1 MKTTKFNYYDRIAQN
16 YDQTRWF
23 KESVAEEVADF
34 ILNLVEANP
43 ETSFLEAGV
52 GTGSNVLPLVK
63 RGYAVTGI
71 DVSQEMLDQFRQKL
85 PEVPSNL
92 NLICADASQLDFPD
106 QSFDVVLTV
115 HMVHTVANWKRFLD
129 EITRVLNPNGFYL
142 NSQCITPPARLEFE
156 NYFRAI
162 LAKYEAQ
169 DAQPESKPIAKINID
184 IDQYFLNKGYQ
195 SNYLIAKEWTVS
207 NTVRELLS
215 FFKLRAYG
223 FCWRVSEEI
232 FEQAIAEFENFCIK
246 HYGSLDTELSS
257 NAKFEIW
264 AYKRL

>member
-1 MKTTKFNYYDRIAQN
+1 MAKFNYYDRIAQY

-23 KESVAEEVADF
+23 TEPIAEEVADF

-52 GTGSNVLPLVK
+52 GTGVNVVPLVK

-71 DVSQEMLDQFRQKL
+71 DVSQEMLNQFRQKL
-85 PEVPSNL
+85 LEVPSNL
-92 NLICADASQLDFPD
+92 NLICTDASQLDFPD

-115 HMVHTVANWKRFLD
+115 HMLHTVSDWQKFLD
-129 EITRVLNPNGFYL
+129 EITRVLKPNGYYL
-142 NSQCITPPARLEFE
+142 NAQWITPLARLEFE
-156 NYFRAI
+156 NYFRAV
-162 LAKYEAQ
+162 LAKYESQ
-169 DAQPESKPIAKINID
+169 DSKPVSKAIAEINID
-184 IDQYFLNKGYQ
+184 KYFLDKGYQ
-195 SNYLIAKEWTVS
+195 SNYLIAKAWTVS
-207 NTVRELLS
+207 NSVSELLK

-232 FEQAIAEFENFCIK
+232 FEQAIAEFEDFCFK

-257 NAKFEIW
+257 TAKFEIW

>member
-1 MKTTKFNYYDRIAQN
+1 MKMAKFNYYDRIAEN
-16 YDQTRWF
+16 YDQTRWLT
-23 KESVAEEVADF
+23 EPIAEEVADF
-34 ILNLVEANP
+34 IVNLVEANP

-52 GTGSNVLPLVK
+52 GTGLNVLPLVK

-92 NLICADASQLDFPD
+92 NLICTDASQLDFPD
-106 QSFDVVLTV
+106 QIFDMVLTV
-115 HMVHTVANWKRFLD
+115 HMIHTVANWQRFLD
-129 EITRVLNPNGFYL
+129 EIARVLKPNGFYL
-142 NSQCITPPARLEFE
+142 NAQWITPPARLEFE
-156 NYFRAI
+156 NCFRAI
-162 LAKYEAQ
+162 LAQYEAQ
-169 DAQPESKPIAKINID
+169 DSKPVAKPIAEIN

-232 FEQAIAEFENFCIK
+232 FEKVISEFENFCIK
-246 HYGSLDTELSS
+246 QYGSLNTELSS
-257 NAKFEIW
+257 IAKFEIW